1 MNSFLTFR
9 RALRCLGLLV
19 MLFPLTA
26 WAQTAGTITGTLLDA
41 GNGQPLPFTTVVLL
55 QARDSSQVVTG
66 TQTAENGTFSL
77 ENTQP
82 GSYLLRTSAV
92 GYGTLRRAITLTTA
106 APTLRLGTLRL
117 ASTTT
122 KLGEV
127 TVTGERAAVVDNLDK
142 KVINVDKD
150 LNSTGGT
157 AVDVLQNVPS
167 VSVDQSGQVSL
178 RGTPNVT
185 IYVDGK
191 PVPSSF
197 RLEQLPASR
206 IENVE
211 VITNPSARY
220 SAAGSG
226 GVINITLKK
235 NKKDGWNG
243 QANGNVGTQDKYN
256 GSVTVNRKI
265 GKLNFFG
272 NLDEYQGRWRDRT
285 DLHQV
290 AAVAGDTTRTDQNA
304 RNVENNENRSVRLGL
319 DYDITDHQTLTI
331 AAEGS
336 LSKGNETE
344 YLNTVLIRGN
354 RTPLAVRSQNYSNQ
368 HQRQLVLNGDYRH
381 TWADHKGRELSS
393 SLVYVTVDAGVP
405 IGQRVLDGPADYP
418 RQERRQDLQANIN
431 MYQAQVDYVHP
442 VGEKNRLDVGLKSE
456 GTSTD
461 GSAEY
466 LLQADRGEDFV
477 RQDGLSYAYQ
487 YQQRVQAGYATWQQ
501 AVGKWSYQAGL
512 RTEYTSLTGHVVPET
527 GRVTQHYLNL
537 FPSANVV
544 RTLPGDQRLQLSY
557 SRRLNRP
564 NFMQALPLPIYSDP
578 RNYRIGN
585 PALRPEYINALELG
599 HQVTLGQ
606 TSLTSTL
613 FWRQTNQA
621 LQSVRTID
629 TAATRLSGQP
639 DFITRTSFYNFGHTN
654 SFGLELSISQTLT
667 KWWKLTANGSVYRN
681 EVTSFTG
688 DGSNRR
694 NITGTARLMN
704 TFMPTKQLDVQVTG
718 NYRAPLLT
726 SQGRLSSNY
735 GVDVALRQRLFND
748 RAALTLRLSDVF
760 NTRRNY
766 TELYAT
772 GLRSEFNRKNETR
785 VGYLGFTWF
794 FGNTKPSKKI
804 DQGPQG
810 GGGGFGG

>member
-1 MNSFLTFR
+1 MSICFGA
-9 RALRCLGLLV
+9 RAQS
-19 MLFPLTA
+19 T
-26 WAQTAGTITGTLLDA
+26 GTVSGTLLDT
-41 GNGQPLPFTTVVLL
+41 GTHQPLPFANVVLL
-55 QARDSSQVVTG
+55 RAQDSTMVSGAQTG
-66 TQTAENGTFSL
+66 EDGTFRMPDLAPGAYSL
-77 ENTQP
+77 RA
-82 GSYLLRTSAV
+82 SVL
-92 GYGTLRRAITLTTA
+92 GYRPLRRAVTLTTA
-106 APTLRLGTLRL
+106 APKLALGAL
-117 ASTTT
+117 ALVSTTT
-122 KLGEV
+122 QLGEV
-127 TVTGERAAVVDNLDK
+127 VVQGEQAAVVDNLDK
-142 KVINVDKD
+142 KVINVSKD

-256 GSVTVNRKI
+256 GSVSLNRKT

-272 NLDEYQGRWRDRT
+272 SLDVYNGRWRDQTSLR
-285 DLHQV
+285 QV
-290 AAVAGDTTRTDQNA
+290 AAVAGDTTRTNQSA
-304 RNVENNENRSVRLGL
+304 RNAENNENSSARLGL
-319 DYDITDHQTLTI
+319 DYAITDHQTLTV
-331 AAEGS
+331 AAEAS
-336 LSKGNETE
+336 TSKGNETE
-344 YLNTVLIRGN
+344 YLNTLLTRGN
-354 RTPLAVRSQNYSNQ
+354 NAPLAVRSQNFSSQ
-368 HQRQLVLNGDYRH
+368 HQQQLVFNTDYRH
-381 TWADHKGRELSS
+381 TWADHKGRELSGN
-393 SLVYVTVDAGVP
+393 LVFVTVEAGVP

-418 RQERRQDLQANIN
+418 RQARRQELQANIN
-431 MYQAQVDYVHP
+431 IYQAQVDYVHP
-442 VGEKNRLDVGLKSE
+442 VGDKNRFDVGLKSE

-466 LLQADRGEDFV
+466 LLQADAGEQFV
-477 RQDGLSYAYQ
+477 RQDGLSYAYE
-487 YQQRVQAGYATWQQ
+487 YQQRVHAGYATWQQ
-501 AVGKWSYQAGL
+501 QIGKWSYQAGL

-527 GRVTQHYLNL
+527 GSVTQHYLNL

-564 NFMQALPLPIYSDP
+564 NFMQALPLPIYSDQ

-599 HQVTLGQ
+599 HQATWGQ

-629 TAATRLSGQP
+629 TTATRLSGQP
-639 DFITRTSFYNFGHTN
+639 DFITRTSFYNFGQTT
-654 SFGLELSISQTLT
+654 SFGLEMSVNQPIT

-694 NITGTARLMN
+694 NVTGTARLMN

-726 SQGRLSSNY
+726 PQGRLSSNY
-735 GVDVALRQRLFND
+735 GIDVALRQRLFND
-748 RAALTLRLSDVF
+748 RAALTLRLSDIF

-766 TELYAT
+766 TELYAN
-772 GLRSEFNRKNETR
+772 GLSSQFDRKNETR

-794 FGNTKPSKKI
+794 FGNDKPSKKI
-804 DQGPQG
+804 EQGPQG